1 MCENMIKT
9 RKMRK
14 FSKQEDISINPTWIY
29 SVYTVLG
36 TCRELL
42 NDFRADLMSA
52 SQATEEEIR
61 DGAVRRGCR
70 KERTG
75 QDRTGRRKTGV
86 FK

>member
-1 MCENMIKT
+1 MSIDPI
-9 RKMRK
+9 RI
-14 FSKQEDISINPTWIY
+14 FS
-29 SVYTVLG
+29 VFTVLG

-42 NDFRADLMSA
+42 NDFRADLISA

-75 QDRTGRRKTGV
+75 QGGV
-86 FK
+86 RQVCSSRGGWGFV